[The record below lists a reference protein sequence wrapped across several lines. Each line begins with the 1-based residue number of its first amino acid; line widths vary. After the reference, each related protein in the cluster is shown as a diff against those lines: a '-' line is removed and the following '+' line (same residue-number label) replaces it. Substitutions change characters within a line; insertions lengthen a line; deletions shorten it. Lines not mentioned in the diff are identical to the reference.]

1 MRSFRPLRSCGEL
14 TAFPNFTAIAVA
26 SRAHGYPPPH
36 KNAGVPA
43 TPITFQERKRQ
54 KMRTRN
60 LSIPFRVTAKEL
72 EEIDRKAAKAK
83 LNRTEYLIACALGKQ
98 ITLVEDLKPLLAEMR
113 RIGNNINQLAK
124 LANMGKIQEIY
135 LEETKESLDNIYVAI
150 YQLARGG
157 DGHWQ
162 SS

>member
-1 MRSFRPLRSCGEL
+1 
-14 TAFPNFTAIAVA
+14 
-26 SRAHGYPPPH
+26 
-36 KNAGVPA
+36 
-43 TPITFQERKRQ
+43 
-54 KMRTRN
+54 MRTRN
-60 LSIPFRVTAKEL
+60 LSIPFRVTVKEL
-72 EEIDRKAAKAK
+72 EEIDHKAAKAK

-113 RIGNNINQLAK
+113 RIGNNINQLTK

-135 LEETKESLDNIYVAI
+135 LEETKEALDNIYVAI
-150 YQLARGG
+150 YQLARRG

>member
-1 MRSFRPLRSCGEL
+1 
-14 TAFPNFTAIAVA
+14 
-26 SRAHGYPPPH
+26 
-36 KNAGVPA
+36 
-43 TPITFQERKRQ
+43 
-54 KMRTRN
+54 MRTRN